1 MPGSSC
7 LARHHTERTSL
18 ITRAEI
24 TRRLI
29 TARGFNA
36 LAVDAYRVN
45 RYVQDTDDDQTGQ
58 EALAGFRR
66 FPIWMWR
73 NTDVLAFI
81 EWLRTYNS
89 ARMKYHEEAGFYGL
103 DLYSLY
109 ASAEAVITYLQQVD
123 PEAGQRAGYR
133 YACFEHFHNAF

>member
-1 MPGSSC
+1 
-7 LARHHTERTSL
+7 L

-109 ASAEAVITYLQQVD
+109 ASAEAVITYLEQVD
-123 PEAGQRAGYR
+123 PEAGAASGLPL
-133 YACFEHFHNAF
+133 CLL